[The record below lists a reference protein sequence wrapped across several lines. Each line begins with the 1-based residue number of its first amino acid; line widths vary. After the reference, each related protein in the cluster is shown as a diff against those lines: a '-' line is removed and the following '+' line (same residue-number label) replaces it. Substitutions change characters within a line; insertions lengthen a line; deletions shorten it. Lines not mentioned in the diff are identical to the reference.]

1 MSREKTLEELER
13 ENKELRAALERVTR
27 AYEALGEAIKAC
39 PDISGSSKA
48 RLRLKSFWKNIRVC
62 RGEKCVK

>member
-39 PDISGSSKA
+39 PDISGAKPA
-48 RLRLKSFWKNIRVC
+48 
-62 RGEKCVK
+62 

>member
-39 PDISGSSKA
+39 PDISGSSAATAQSPPEVKKLLEKDS
-48 RLRLKSFWKNIRVC
+48 RL
-62 RGEKCVK
+62 

>member
-39 PDISGSSKA
+39 PDISGSSAAASAIPPEVKKLLEKYS
-48 RLRLKSFWKNIRVC
+48 RL
-62 RGEKCVK
+62 